1 MVISFLF
8 IPLLL
13 LCVFSFYPATQL
25 FNLSVTDWDGINE
38 TKNYIGFD
46 NYQSLIDDPA
56 QLEPFLNTF
65 YYFAGAVIQICLAL
79 WFAVLVNSKLA
90 GRNLFK
96 TLLFIPFV
104 LNTVAASM
112 VFQIFY
118 QVDGALDNFLQLVGL
133 SGWIKPWLF
142 DAAVVPWA
150 LVAASIWRYL
160 GQNVILFIG
169 AMMSI
174 DGSLYEAAEIDG
186 ANKFQQ
192 FRHII
197 LPGIKTILVLNVIL
211 SITGS
216 LSAFEG
222 PYVITTGANGTATYF
237 VRMDRIAHT
246 SQKVGLASAMAIVL
260 LIIILICALLQQL
273 FFNYAFKDADDGVEK
288 AKKKAAKIERQ
299 RARMAKK
306 NAPIFKNGPS
316 KTEKAVA

>member
-142 DAAVVPWA
+142 DSAVVPWA

-160 GQNVILFIG
+160 GFNLILFFG
-169 AMMSI
+169 VLQSI
-174 DGSLYEAAEIDG
+174 PQDQYEAARIEG
-186 ANKFQQ
+186 AGEWQQ
-192 FRHII
+192 FRFIT
-197 LPGIKTILVLNVIL
+197 LPSIKLVFGLQVFL
-211 SITGS
+211 AFVGS
-216 LSAFEG
+216 LSVFDI
-222 PYVITTGANGTATYF
+222 PMIITKGANGTKTFVMATLETAF
-237 VRMDRIAHT
+237 TFNDF
-246 SQKVGLASAMAIVL
+246 GLASAMAVVL
-260 LIIILICALLQQL
+260 LLIVVVFMLLQRVL
-273 FFNYAFKDADDGVEK
+273 FRESN
-288 AKKKAAKIERQ
+288 
-299 RARMAKK
+299 
-306 NAPIFKNGPS
+306 
-316 KTEKAVA
+316 

>member
-1 MVISFLF
+1 MFKLSLKQQQRVMVFSFLF

-25 FNLSVTDWDGINE
+25 FNLSVTDWDGFAE
-38 TKNYIGFD
+38 TKNFVGFD

-118 QVDGALDNFLQLVGL
+118 QVDGALDNFLQLIGL
-133 SGWIKPWLF
+133 QSWIKPWLM
-142 DAAVVPWA
+142 DAQVVPWS

-160 GQNVILFIG
+160 GFNLILFYG
-169 AMMSI
+169 VLQSI
-174 DGSLYEAAEIDG
+174 PQDQYEAARIEG
-186 ANKFQQ
+186 AGEWQQ
-192 FRHII
+192 FRFIT
-197 LPGIKTILVLNVIL
+197 LPSIKLVFGLQVFL
-211 SITGS
+211 AFVGS
-216 LSAFEG
+216 LSVFDI
-222 PYVITTGANGTATYF
+222 PMIITKGANGTKTFVMATLETAF
-237 VRMDRIAHT
+237 TFNDF
-246 SQKVGLASAMAIVL
+246 GLASAMAVVL
-260 LIIILICALLQQL
+260 LLVVFIFMLIQRVL
-273 FFNYAFKDADDGVEK
+273 FRE
-288 AKKKAAKIERQ
+288 
-299 RARMAKK
+299 
-306 NAPIFKNGPS
+306 S
-316 KTEKAVA
+316 K

>member
-1 MVISFLF
+1 MLKLSLKQQQRVMVISFLF

-25 FNLSVTDWDGINE
+25 FNLSMTDWDGINE

-160 GQNVILFIG
+160 GFNLILFFG
-169 AMMSI
+169 VLQSI
-174 DGSLYEAAEIDG
+174 PQDQYEAARIEG
-186 ANKFQQ
+186 AGEWQQ
-192 FRHII
+192 FRFIT
-197 LPGIKTILVLNVIL
+197 LPSIKLVFGLQVFL
-211 SITGS
+211 AFVGS
-216 LSAFEG
+216 LSVFDI
-222 PYVITTGANGTATYF
+222 PMIITKGANGTKTFVMATLETAF
-237 VRMDRIAHT
+237 TFNDF
-246 SQKVGLASAMAIVL
+246 GLASAMAVVL
-260 LIIILICALLQQL
+260 LLIVVVFMLLQRVL
-273 FFNYAFKDADDGVEK
+273 F
-288 AKKKAAKIERQ
+288 
-299 RARMAKK
+299 RAS
-306 NAPIFKNGPS
+306 N
-316 KTEKAVA
+316 

>member
-1 MVISFLF
+1 MLKLSLKQQQRVMVISFLF

-142 DAAVVPWA
+142 DSAVVPWA

-160 GQNVILFIG
+160 GFNLILFFG
-169 AMMSI
+169 VLQSI
-174 DGSLYEAAEIDG
+174 PQDQYEAARIEG
-186 ANKFQQ
+186 AGEWQQ
-192 FRHII
+192 FRFIT
-197 LPGIKTILVLNVIL
+197 LPSIKLVFGLQVFL
-211 SITGS
+211 AFVGS
-216 LSAFEG
+216 LSVFDI
-222 PYVITTGANGTATYF
+222 PMIITKGANGTKTFVMATLETAF
-237 VRMDRIAHT
+237 TFNDF
-246 SQKVGLASAMAIVL
+246 GLASAMAVVL
-260 LIIILICALLQQL
+260 LLIVVVFMLLQRVL
-273 FFNYAFKDADDGVEK
+273 FRESN
-288 AKKKAAKIERQ
+288 
-299 RARMAKK
+299 
-306 NAPIFKNGPS
+306 
-316 KTEKAVA
+316 

>member
-160 GQNVILFIG
+160 GFNLILFFG
-169 AMMSI
+169 VLQSI
-174 DGSLYEAAEIDG
+174 PQDQYEAARIEG
-186 ANKFQQ
+186 AGEWQQ
-192 FRHII
+192 FRFIT
-197 LPGIKTILVLNVIL
+197 LPSIKLVFGLQVFL
-211 SITGS
+211 AFVGS
-216 LSAFEG
+216 LGVFDI
-222 PYVITTGANGTATYF
+222 PMIITKGANGTKTFVMATLETAF
-237 VRMDRIAHT
+237 TFNDF
-246 SQKVGLASAMAIVL
+246 GLASAMAVVL
-260 LIIILICALLQQL
+260 LLIVVVFMLLQRVL
-273 FFNYAFKDADDGVEK
+273 FRESN
-288 AKKKAAKIERQ
+288 
-299 RARMAKK
+299 
-306 NAPIFKNGPS
+306 
-316 KTEKAVA
+316 

>member
-1 MVISFLF
+1 MLKLSLKQQQRVMVISFLF

-160 GQNVILFIG
+160 GFNLILFFG
-169 AMMSI
+169 VLQSI
-174 DGSLYEAAEIDG
+174 PQDQYEAARIEG
-186 ANKFQQ
+186 AGEWQQ
-192 FRHII
+192 FRFIT
-197 LPGIKTILVLNVIL
+197 LPSIKLVFGLQVFL
-211 SITGS
+211 AFVGS
-216 LSAFEG
+216 LSVFDI
-222 PYVITTGANGTATYF
+222 PMIITKGANGTKTFVMATLETAF
-237 VRMDRIAHT
+237 TFNDF
-246 SQKVGLASAMAIVL
+246 GLASAMAVVL
-260 LIIILICALLQQL
+260 LLIVVVFMLLQRVL
-273 FFNYAFKDADDGVEK
+273 FRESN
-288 AKKKAAKIERQ
+288 
-299 RARMAKK
+299 
-306 NAPIFKNGPS
+306 
-316 KTEKAVA
+316 

>member
-1 MVISFLF
+1 MLKLSLKQQQRVMVISFLF
-8 IPLLL
+8 LPLLL

-38 TKNYIGFD
+38 TKNYIGFG

-79 WFAVLVNSKLA
+79 WFAILVNTKLA

-133 SGWIKPWLF
+133 SGWIKPWLL
-142 DAAVVPWA
+142 DTHVVPWA

-160 GQNVILFIG
+160 GFNLILFYG
-169 AMMSI
+169 VLQSI
-174 DGSLYEAAEIDG
+174 PQDQYEAARIEG
-186 ANKFQQ
+186 AGEWQQ
-192 FRHII
+192 FRFIT
-197 LPGIKTILVLNVIL
+197 LPSIKLVFGLQVFL
-211 SITGS
+211 AFVGS
-216 LSAFEG
+216 LSVFDI
-222 PYVITTGANGTATYF
+222 PMIITKGANGTKTFVMATLETAF
-237 VRMDRIAHT
+237 TFNDF
-246 SQKVGLASAMAIVL
+246 GLASAMAVVL
-260 LIIILICALLQQL
+260 LLIVILFMLLQRVL
-273 FFNYAFKDADDGVEK
+273 FRESN
-288 AKKKAAKIERQ
+288 
-299 RARMAKK
+299 
-306 NAPIFKNGPS
+306 
-316 KTEKAVA
+316 

>member
-1 MVISFLF
+1 MLKLSLKQQQRVMVISFLF

-160 GQNVILFIG
+160 GFNLILFFG
-169 AMMSI
+169 VLQSI
-174 DGSLYEAAEIDG
+174 PQDQYEAARIEG
-186 ANKFQQ
+186 AGEWQQ
-192 FRHII
+192 FRFIT
-197 LPGIKTILVLNVIL
+197 LPSIKLVFGLQVFL
-211 SITGS
+211 AFVGS
-216 LSAFEG
+216 LSVFDI
-222 PYVITTGANGTATYF
+222 PMIITKGANGTKTFVMATLETAF
-237 VRMDRIAHT
+237 TFNDF
-246 SQKVGLASAMAIVL
+246 GLASAMAVVL
-260 LIIILICALLQQL
+260 LLIVVVFML
-273 FFNYAFKDADDGVEK
+273 
-288 AKKKAAKIERQ
+288 
-299 RARMAKK
+299 ARR
-306 NAPIFKNGPS
+306 
-316 KTEKAVA
+316 

>member
-1 MVISFLF
+1 MLKLSLKQQQRVMVISFLF

-160 GQNVILFIG
+160 GFNLILFFG
-169 AMMSI
+169 VLQSI
-174 DGSLYEAAEIDG
+174 PQDQYEAARIEG
-186 ANKFQQ
+186 AGEWQQ
-192 FRHII
+192 FRFIT
-197 LPGIKTILVLNVIL
+197 LPSIKLVFGLQVFL
-211 SITGS
+211 AFVGS
-216 LSAFEG
+216 LSVFDI
-222 PYVITTGANGTATYF
+222 PMIITKGANGTKTFVMATLDTAF
-237 VRMDRIAHT
+237 TFNDF
-246 SQKVGLASAMAIVL
+246 GLASAMAVVL
-260 LIIILICALLQQL
+260 LLIVVVFMLLQRVL
-273 FFNYAFKDADDGVEK
+273 FRESN
-288 AKKKAAKIERQ
+288 
-299 RARMAKK
+299 
-306 NAPIFKNGPS
+306 
-316 KTEKAVA
+316 